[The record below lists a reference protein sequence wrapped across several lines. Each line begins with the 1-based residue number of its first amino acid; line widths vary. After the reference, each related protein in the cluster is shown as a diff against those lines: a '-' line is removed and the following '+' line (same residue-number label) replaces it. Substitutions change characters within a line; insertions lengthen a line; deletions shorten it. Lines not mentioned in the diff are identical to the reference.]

1 MLVDNEPLR
10 AVINSGWTRGSGVLR
25 CDGDDPRLFSTFCPK
40 AIGLKGRKMP
50 DTTLSRCIIIDLK
63 RKKPSDRVEH
73 FRHLDDAELANLR
86 RQAQR
91 WTMDNVATLETA
103 VPELPAGFD
112 NRLGDNWRL
121 MLAIADLA
129 GGEWADQARQAAT
142 AIARV
147 AAADMSIGIK
157 LLADIKDIFAI
168 TAVDRLPSLALVEAL
183 GEIEG
188 HPWADWKGGKLITP
202 NALARLLEP
211 FGIRPGSIRLEDNR
225 VLRGYQRSHFQ
236 DAFERYLP

>member
-1 MLVDNEPLR
+1 M
-10 AVINSGWTRGSGVLR
+10 
-25 CDGDDPRLFSTFCPK
+25 
-40 AIGLKGRKMP
+40 
-50 DTTLSRCIIIDLK
+50 
-63 RKKPSDRVEH
+63 
-73 FRHLDDAELANLR
+73 ANLR

-91 WTMDNVATLETA
+91 WTRDNVATLETA

-147 AAADMSIGIK
+147 VTADVSIGIK
-157 LLADIKDIFAI
+157 LLADIKDIFDF
-168 TAVDRLPSLALVEAL
+168 TAVDRLSSLELVEAL

-188 HPWADWKGGKLITP
+188 HPWADWKRGKLITP

-211 FGIRPGSIRLEDNR
+211 FGIRPSSIRHEDNR

>member
-1 MLVDNEPLR
+1 MDSPPR
-10 AVINSGWTRGSGVLR
+10 QTR
-25 CDGDDPRLFSTFCPK
+25 K

-103 VPELPAGFD
+103 VPELAAGFD

-129 GGEWADQARQAAT
+129 G
-142 AIARV
+142 V
-147 AAADMSIGIK
+147 SIGIK
-157 LLADIKDIFAI
+157 LLADIKDIFDI
-168 TAVDRLPSLALVEAL
+168 TAVDRLSSLDLVEAL

-225 VLRGYQRSHFQ
+225 VLRGYQRSH
-236 DAFERYLP
+236 P

>member
-1 MLVDNEPLR
+1 M
-10 AVINSGWTRGSGVLR
+10 
-25 CDGDDPRLFSTFCPK
+25 
-40 AIGLKGRKMP
+40 
-50 DTTLSRCIIIDLK
+50 
-63 RKKPSDRVEH
+63 
-73 FRHLDDAELANLR
+73 ANLR

-91 WTMDNVATLETA
+91 WTTDNVATLETA
-103 VPELPAGFD
+103 GPELPAGFD

-142 AIARV
+142 AIARGG
-147 AAADMSIGIK
+147 AAGMSIGIK
-157 LLADIKDIFAI
+157 LLADIKNIFAI
-168 TAVDRLPSLALVEAL
+168 TAVDRLPSLELVEAL

-188 HPWADWKGGKLITP
+188 HP
-202 NALARLLEP
+202 LLEP

-225 VLRGYQRSHFQ
+225 VLRGYQLSHFQ

>member
-1 MLVDNEPLR
+1 
-10 AVINSGWTRGSGVLR
+10 
-25 CDGDDPRLFSTFCPK
+25 
-40 AIGLKGRKMP
+40 
-50 DTTLSRCIIIDLK
+50 
-63 RKKPSDRVEH
+63 
-73 FRHLDDAELANLR
+73 
-86 RQAQR
+86 
-91 WTMDNVATLETA
+91 
-103 VPELPAGFD
+103 
-112 NRLGDNWRL
+112 

-168 TAVDRLPSLALVEAL
+168 TAVDRLSSLALVEAL

-188 HPWADWKGGKLITP
+188 HRGKLITP

-211 FGIRPGSIRLEDNR
+211 FGIRPGSIRFEDNR

>member
-1 MLVDNEPLR
+1 
-10 AVINSGWTRGSGVLR
+10 
-25 CDGDDPRLFSTFCPK
+25 
-40 AIGLKGRKMP
+40 
-50 DTTLSRCIIIDLK
+50 
-63 RKKPSDRVEH
+63 
-73 FRHLDDAELANLR
+73 
-86 RQAQR
+86 
-91 WTMDNVATLETA
+91 MDNVATLKTA

-129 GGEWADQARQAAT
+129 GGEWPDQARQAAT
-142 AIARV
+142 AIARGGTS
-147 AAADMSIGIK
+147 DMSIGIK
-157 LLADIKDIFAI
+157 LLADIKDIFVI
-168 TAVDRLPSLALVEAL
+168 TAVDRLSSLELVEAL

-188 HPWADWKGGKLITP
+188 HPWADWKGGNLITP

-225 VLRGYQRSHFQ
+225 VLRGYQRSHFE